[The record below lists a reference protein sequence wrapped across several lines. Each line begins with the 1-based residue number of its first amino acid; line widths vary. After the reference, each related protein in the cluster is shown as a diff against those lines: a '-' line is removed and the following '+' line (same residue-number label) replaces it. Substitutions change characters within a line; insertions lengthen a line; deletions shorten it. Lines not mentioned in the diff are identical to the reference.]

1 MNTPLSAQFTIEHMV
16 GLKRAQSMAL
26 SPCGKWVAAAFERLS
41 ADGSQYFCDIWRVP
55 VDGKR
60 GVQQEAVQL
69 TSGKSRDTD
78 PCFRSD
84 GALGFLSD
92 RLDAEE
98 PAASQHGRK
107 QIWLLPAS
115 GGEPLRF
122 SNEALGVQAFKFAR
136 KGNGLAL
143 LTPLLPGIAL
153 EEQRAVDDK
162 TRSQGSSALHYQR
175 MPVRFWDHWLPM
187 TATHLI
193 WSAQDG
199 SKRQDLTP
207 NVASQLLHAEFDI
220 SSDGLQV
227 MVTWQQEG
235 EDRMSDVGLM
245 WFDLRP
251 ASEDAD
257 SAAPVGSASGRLL
270 AMQPFAVAS
279 DPLFSPDGM
288 QIVYRRNIRP
298 AHTAPHFSLQLLDL
312 RSEASC
318 QDSYGLASEWDAWP
332 VPAAW
337 HSDGKSLFV
346 LAEEHAMQA
355 IFSVELKSGDVMRL
369 THEASHSHLFYDDK
383 RELIF
388 GLRSSLAHPPEVFM
402 LPCNDSAE
410 LSFPARLS
418 GFDGAQIPHQLR
430 QFHVTA
436 SDGAT
441 LQSWLLLPADL
452 EEGKS
457 VPALLW
463 IHGGPINAWLDSW
476 YWRWNPLL
484 AVAQGYAVIMPNP
497 RGSTGFGQVFVDGI
511 WGNQWG
517 AQCYQDVMSVAEHA
531 AQLPEIDSQRIAAMG
546 GSFGGYMTNWIGT
559 QNTRFNCL
567 VTHASL
573 YSMSTFTSHV
583 DLPAEWY
590 VTMDGE
596 PYTDPVAFDRYS
608 PSRYVANWKTPT
620 LVIHGA
626 RDFRVPV
633 NEGLALFEALQ
644 YHGVPSQLLIFP
656 DEHHWIHKPNNS
668 IVWYQTIFQ
677 FLQPYL
683 KSDSPA
689 AT

>member
-1 MNTPLSAQFTIEHMV
+1 M
-16 GLKRAQSMAL
+16 GLKRAQSIAL

-41 ADGSQYFCDIWRVP
+41 NDGSQYFCDIWRVP
-55 VDGKR
+55 VDGKL
-60 GVQQEAVQL
+60 GTAQDAVQL

-78 PCFRSD
+78 VCFRSD
-84 GALGFLSD
+84 GALAFLSD
-92 RLDAEE
+92 RSDAEE
-98 PAASQHGRK
+98 PSANQHGRK
-107 QIWLLPAS
+107 QIWLLPNG
-115 GGEPLRF
+115 GGEPIRF
-122 SNEALGVQAFKFAR
+122 SNEALGVNAFKFAR
-136 KGNGLAL
+136 KGDGLAL
-143 LTPLLPGIAL
+143 LTPFFPAVTADQ
-153 EEQRAVDDK
+153 QRAHDDK
-162 TRSQGSSALHYQR
+162 TRTQGSSALHYQA

-187 TATHLI
+187 SVTHLI
-193 WSAQDG
+193 WCAQDG
-199 SKRQDLTP
+199 SKRLDLTP
-207 NVASQLLHAEFDI
+207 NVDRELLHAEFDI
-220 SSDGLQV
+220 SSDGQQV
-227 MVTWQQEG
+227 VVTWEQEA
-235 EDRMSDVGLM
+235 EDRLPDIGLM
-245 WFDLRP
+245 WFDLREQ
-251 ASEDAD
+251 ATH
-257 SAAPVGSASGRLL
+257 GSAEGCLL
-270 AMQPFAVAS
+270 AKQSLTEAS
-279 DPLFSPDGM
+279 QPLFSPDGM
-288 QIVYRRNIRP
+288 QIVYRRRMRP
-298 AHTAPHFSLQLLDL
+298 PHTAPHFSLQLLDL
-312 RSEASC
+312 RDAESS
-318 QDSYGLASEWDAWP
+318 QDSFSLASEWDAWP

-346 LAEEHAMQA
+346 LAEEHGMQA

-369 THEASHSHLFYDDK
+369 THEASHSNLIYEEK
-383 RELIF
+383 RELII
-388 GLRSSLAHPPEVFM
+388 GLRASFAQPPEVFV

-418 GFDGAQIPHQLR
+418 GFDAALIPHQLR

-436 SDGAT
+436 SDGAQV
-441 LQSWLLLPADL
+441 QSWLLLPPDL
-452 EEGKS
+452 AEQQP
-457 VPALLW
+457 VPTLLW
-463 IHGGPINAWLDSW
+463 IHGGPINAWLDNW
-476 YWRWNPLL
+476 HWRWNPLL

-517 AQCYQDVMSVAEHA
+517 AQCYQDVLAVVDYAE
-531 AQLPEIDSQRIAAMG
+531 QLPEIDSKRIAAMG

-559 QNTRFNCL
+559 QTTRFACL

-590 VTMDGE
+590 LTMDGE

-656 DEHHWIHKPNNS
+656 DEHHWIFKPNNS

-683 KSDSPA
+683 QPNA
-689 AT
+689 